1 MSSKINIPGR
11 GKTRTFEEDY
21 DGASQ
26 LPDTTFEDDFRPVDP
41 EESSVALLWAFLCSY
56 LPADE
61 RSIQRLFVQRAEYDL
76 AQTFNQIK
84 DKPQEQF
91 AALALSVRDRLIER
105 WKDTELYFDKE
116 GVKKV
121 YYLSLEFLMGR
132 SLQNALANL
141 NLSES
146 FSRALRNLGI
156 HMEQLYDEETDA
168 GLGNGGLGRLASCF
182 LDSLATMNY
191 PAWGYGL
198 RYQYGIFN
206 QMIQNGYQVEL
217 PDYWLRHGNPWE
229 IERLDVQYPVGFY
242 GRVVEEFDE
251 RFDERKRYRWE
262 PGETV
267 VAVAYDLPIPGFDTF
282 NTINLRLWSSQPS
295 KEFDFEL
302 FNKGDYFAA
311 IENKQRSE
319 TITSVLY
326 PNDNTSSGKEL
337 RLKQQYFFVCAT
349 LQDILVKF
357 KATGK
362 PLHELDTLV
371 GIQLNDTH
379 PALSIA
385 ELMHILVDLEGM
397 TWDESWDITRRVFA
411 YTNHT
416 VLPEALEMWDVGLF
430 GYLLPRHLQ
439 IIYKINH
446 LFLLKVEKLFPD
458 NQMEMKR
465 RLSLIQEEPSK
476 KIRMAFLAI
485 VGSHHINGVAA
496 LHSELLKTN
505 VFPDFYRIYP
515 EMFTNVTNGVT
526 PRRWI
531 SQANPSLTRLITDTL
546 GNSAWLR
553 DLNLLSELKGFIN
566 ETDFKTKWRRS
577 KLTNKERLADW
588 LQTKMGIRVSTSALF
603 DIQIKRIHEYK
614 RQLLNILSVIW
625 RYRQIKG
632 MSDDERADAVP
643 RVVIFAGKAAPG
655 YHIAKLIIKLINCVS
670 KKIND
675 DPDIEDLLKVVF
687 IPNYNVSLA
696 EILIPASDISQHIST
711 AGTEASGTSNMK
723 FVMNGGLLL
732 GTLDGANVEI
742 SEEIG
747 RQNVFI
753 FGTLAHEVENQKQR
767 LREGKHQWDP
777 RLLEVIQLLRDGVFG
792 VFPEVHQ
799 LLDSFVHHHDQYLL
813 SVDWPSY
820 LEAQALVDRT
830 YKNTE
835 KWTQMSILSTAGMG
849 KFSSDRSIEEYAENI
864 WNLRPCPRP
873 GPIPVDTS
881 AMGQEVPAVRNFSAG
896 ISPLDIMSPLTGEI
910 ALERL
915 SPRDAMKIRSFSPS
929 SSPFF

>member
-1 MSSKINIPGR
+1 M
-11 GKTRTFEEDY
+11 
-21 DGASQ
+21 
-26 LPDTTFEDDFRPVDP
+26 
-41 EESSVALLWAFLCSY
+41 
-56 LPADE
+56 
-61 RSIQRLFVQRAEYDL
+61 
-76 AQTFNQIK
+76 
-84 DKPQEQF
+84 
-91 AALALSVRDRLIER
+91 
-105 WKDTELYFDKE
+105 
-116 GVKKV
+116 
-121 YYLSLEFLMGR
+121 
-132 SLQNALANL
+132 
-141 NLSES
+141 
-146 FSRALRNLGI
+146 
-156 HMEQLYDEETDA
+156 
-168 GLGNGGLGRLASCF
+168 
-182 LDSLATMNY
+182 
-191 PAWGYGL
+191 
-198 RYQYGIFN
+198 
-206 QMIQNGYQVEL
+206 
-217 PDYWLRHGNPWE
+217 
-229 IERLDVQYPVGFY
+229 
-242 GRVVEEFDE
+242 
-251 RFDERKRYRWE
+251 
-262 PGETV
+262 
-267 VAVAYDLPIPGFDTF
+267 
-282 NTINLRLWSSQPS
+282 
-295 KEFDFEL
+295 
-302 FNKGDYFAA
+302 
-311 IENKQRSE
+311 
-319 TITSVLY
+319 
-326 PNDNTSSGKEL
+326 
-337 RLKQQYFFVCAT
+337 
-349 LQDILVKF
+349 
-357 KATGK
+357 
-362 PLHELDTLV
+362 
-371 GIQLNDTH
+371 
-379 PALSIA
+379 
-385 ELMHILVDLEGM
+385 
-397 TWDESWDITRRVFA
+397 
-411 YTNHT
+411 
-416 VLPEALEMWDVGLF
+416 
-430 GYLLPRHLQ
+430 
-439 IIYKINH
+439 
-446 LFLLKVEKLFPD
+446 
-458 NQMEMKR
+458 
-465 RLSLIQEEPSK
+465 
-476 KIRMAFLAI
+476 
-485 VGSHHINGVAA
+485 
-496 LHSELLKTN
+496 
-505 VFPDFYRIYP
+505 
-515 EMFTNVTNGVT
+515 
-526 PRRWI
+526 
-531 SQANPSLTRLITDTL
+531 TRLITDTL